1 MLSFNS
7 KLRYFDK
14 NLNLGLNLNHKW
26 LSPTWRKSI
35 WFSSMAEYVDIQS
48 KSTVKDRFPQRIF
61 SYARTI
67 LTIRDFGRF

>member
-1 MLSFNS
+1 MLSFN
-7 KLRYFDK
+7 
-14 NLNLGLNLNHKW
+14 LNYVGLNLNHKW

-35 WFSSMAEYVDIQS
+35 WFSSMAEHVDIQS

-67 LTIRDFGRF
+67 LNVVQHLRDFGRF